1 MEAKQK
7 QIVEFLSTTNTQFT
21 IPVYQRNYDWEEKQC
36 SKLLEDILKVAKNNN
51 IISHFI
57 GSIVYLHEGVYTVG
71 KKEFSI
77 IDGQQRLT
85 TITLLLCAIY
95 HKAKILNEEEIAH
108 MIYDRYLTDRY
119 LDGIDKFKLIPVGEN
134 LNILK
139 KIIYGKLDEITEE
152 ESNSNMFV
160 NYKLFEDNITS
171 LETINQIN
179 IGIQKLIYVDI
190 ALERGK
196 DDPQKIFE
204 SLNSTGLDL
213 SQGDLIRNFVLMN
226 LQREEQNRIYNDYWI
241 PIENNTKVFINNKY
255 KSKISEFMRD
265 FLTLE
270 FGKIPNQSKVFEE
283 FKSNYEYIDFKK
295 MEIELEKIKEYS
307 VLYSKILNPE
317 KEKDKQ
323 IRKHLKYLKSLDQ
336 NVINPFLLG
345 VYNDFSESK
354 ISKEIFIQVME
365 LVQNFI
371 WRRYICGEST
381 SGLNKIFMKLHEKID
396 YNNYYESIEKY
407 IVRKNF
413 PDDKRLKESLKIK
426 PLYKD
431 REKLLYLFERI
442 ENRGHNEIVD
452 VHNDNITI
460 EHIFPQKP
468 NESWKKYVS
477 ESEYEKMFTLKDTL
491 SNLTL
496 TGSNSNLGNKTFI
509 EKRDLPVKG
518 YRDSKLFLNKWLSA
532 QEEWN
537 LSKMDERFNELF
549 KIIIQIWK
557 TPALSSNE
565 EITDIDFYCQGSR
578 GKGVGK
584 LKNGKF
590 IVLKGSR
597 ASKFF
602 YDSVKTSNTK
612 LINKLMDEGKIKEE
626 NEYYILTT
634 DYKFSSPSAAARF
647 ILGRSANGW
656 NEWKTYEGDA
666 LDNFRDKE
674 DK

>member
-7 QIVEFLSTTNTQFT
+7 QIVEFISTTNTQFT

-36 SKLLEDILKVAKNNN
+36 SKLLEDILNVAINNN
-51 IISHFI
+51 IKSHFI

-85 TITLLLCAIY
+85 TITLLLCALY
-95 HKAKILNEEEIAH
+95 NKAKILNQEEIAH
-108 MIYDRYLTDRY
+108 RIYDRYLTDRY
-119 LDGIDKFKLIPVGEN
+119 LDEQDKFKLIPVGEN

-152 ESNSNMFV
+152 ESNSNMYA
-160 NYKLFEDNITS
+160 NYKLFEENITS
-171 LETINQIN
+171 LETINQID

-204 SLNSTGLDL
+204 SLNSTVLDL

-241 PIENNTKVFINNKY
+241 PIENNTKVYITNKF
-255 KSKISEFMRD
+255 KTKISEFMRD

-283 FKSNYEYIDFKK
+283 FKSNYEYASLEK
-295 MEIELEKIKEYS
+295 MEIELKKIKDYS
-307 VLYSKILNPE
+307 MLYSKILNPE
-317 KEKDKQ
+317 KEKDKE
-323 IRKHLKYLKSLDQ
+323 IRKNLKYLKSLDQ

-345 VYNDFSESK
+345 VYNDFVKSK
-354 ISKEIFIQVME
+354 INKNTFIQVME

-396 YNNYYESIEKY
+396 YNSYYESIEKY
-407 IVRKNF
+407 IIRKNF

-442 ENRGHNEIVD
+442 ENKGHNELVD
-452 VHNDNITI
+452 VHDDNITI

-468 NESWKKYVS
+468 NKNWKNFIS
-477 ESEYEKMFTLKDTL
+477 ESEYEKMLTLKDTL

-518 YRDSKLFLNKWLSA
+518 YKDSKLFLNKWLST

-549 KIIIQIWK
+549 KIITEIWK
-557 TPALSSNE
+557 TPALSNNE
-565 EITDIDFYCQGSR
+565 EITDIDFYCQSSR

-584 LKNGKF
+584 FKKGKF

-602 YDSVKTSNTK
+602 YDSVKISNTK
-612 LINKLMDEGKIKEE
+612 LVNKLINECKIREE
-626 NEYYILTT
+626 NEYYMVIEDCIFT
-634 DYKFSSPSAAARF
+634 SPSAAAKF

-656 NEWKTYEGDA
+656 SEWKTYEGDT

-674 DK
+674 E

>member
-7 QIVEFLSTTNTQFT
+7 QIVEFISTTNTQFT

-36 SKLLEDILKVAKNNN
+36 SKLLEDILNVAINNN
-51 IISHFI
+51 IKSHFI

-85 TITLLLCAIY
+85 TITLLLCALY
-95 HKAKILNEEEIAH
+95 NKAKILNQEEIAH
-108 MIYDRYLTDRY
+108 RIYDRYLTDRY
-119 LDGIDKFKLIPVGEN
+119 LDEQDKFKLIPVGEN

-152 ESNSNMFV
+152 ESNSNMYA
-160 NYKLFEDNITS
+160 NYKLFEENITS
-171 LETINQIN
+171 LETINQID

-241 PIENNTKVFINNKY
+241 PIENNTKVYITNKF
-255 KSKISEFMRD
+255 KTKISEFMRD

-283 FKSNYEYIDFKK
+283 FKSNYEYASLEK
-295 MEIELEKIKEYS
+295 MEIELKKIKDYS
-307 VLYSKILNPE
+307 MLYSKILNPE
-317 KEKDKQ
+317 KEKDKE
-323 IRKHLKYLKSLDQ
+323 IRKNLKYLKSLDQ

-345 VYNDFSESK
+345 VYNDFVESK
-354 ISKEIFIQVME
+354 INKNTFIQVME

-396 YNNYYESIEKY
+396 YNSYYESIEKY
-407 IVRKNF
+407 IIRKNF

-442 ENRGHNEIVD
+442 ENKGHNELVD
-452 VHNDNITI
+452 VHDDNITI

-468 NESWKKYVS
+468 NKNWKNFIS
-477 ESEYEKMFTLKDTL
+477 ESEYEKMLTLKDTL

-518 YRDSKLFLNKWLSA
+518 YKDSKLFLNKWLST

-549 KIIIQIWK
+549 KIITEIWK
-557 TPALSSNE
+557 TPALSNNE
-565 EITDIDFYCQGSR
+565 EITDIDFYCQSSR

-584 LKNGKF
+584 FKKGKF

-602 YDSVKTSNTK
+602 YDSVKISNTK
-612 LINKLMDEGKIKEE
+612 LVNKLINECKIREE
-626 NEYYILTT
+626 NEYYMVIEDCIFT
-634 DYKFSSPSAAARF
+634 SPSAAAKF

-656 NEWKTYEGDA
+656 SEWKTYEGDT

-674 DK
+674 E

>member
-36 SKLLEDILKVAKNNN
+36 LKLFDDISKVATN
-51 IISHFI
+51 IDVVSHFI

-85 TITLLLCAIY
+85 TLTLLLCAIY
-95 HKAKILNEEEIAH
+95 HKARILNAKEISD

-119 LDGIDKFKLIPVGEN
+119 INGEDKFKLIPVGEN
-134 LNILK
+134 LEILK
-139 KIIYGKLDEITEE
+139 KIMYGKFDDITEE
-152 ESNSNMFV
+152 ERSSNMYT
-160 NYKLFEDNITS
+160 NYKFFEENIES
-171 LETINQIN
+171 LETITQIDV
-179 IGIQKLIYVDI
+179 GIQKLIYVDI

-226 LQREEQNRIYNDYWI
+226 LQREEQSRIYSEYWI
-241 PIENNTKVFINNKY
+241 PIENNTKLY
-255 KSKISEFMRD
+255 GGSKINTKISDFMRD

-283 FKSNYEYIDFKK
+283 FKSNYEYTSLEK
-295 MEIELEKIKEYS
+295 MEIELKKIKKYS
-307 VLYSKILNPE
+307 MIYSMILNPE
-317 KEKDKQ
+317 KEKDKE
-323 IRKHLKYLKSLDQ
+323 IRRHLKYLKALDQ

-345 VYNDFSESK
+345 VYNDYIDSK
-354 ISKEIFIQVME
+354 INKSILVQVME
-365 LVQNFI
+365 LIQNFI

-381 SGLNKIFMKLHEKID
+381 SGLNKIFMKLYEKID
-396 YNNYYESIEKY
+396 PNNYYESIEKY

-413 PDDKRLKESLKIK
+413 PDDKSLKESLKIK

-431 REKLLYLFERI
+431 REKLLYVFERI
-442 ENRGHNEIVD
+442 ENAGHNELVD

-468 NESWKKYVS
+468 NENWSKLIS
-477 ESEYEKMFTLKDTL
+477 ESEYEKMLSLKDTL

-509 EKRDLPVKG
+509 EKRDLPIKG
-518 YRDSKLFLNKWLSA
+518 YKDSKLFLNKWLSE

-537 LSKMDERFNELF
+537 LSKMYERFNELF
-549 KIIIQIWK
+549 KNIIKIWK
-557 TPALSSNE
+557 TPILSNNE
-565 EITDIDFYCQGSR
+565 EIADIDFYCQGSR

-584 LKNGKF
+584 PRKGKF
-590 IVLKGSR
+590 VVFKGSK
-597 ASKFF
+597 ASKFL
-602 YDSVKTSNTK
+602 YDSVKVSNSNIIKK
-612 LINKLMDEGKIKEE
+612 LIEEEKVKEE

-634 DYKFSSPSAAARF
+634 DCIFSSPSAAAKF

-656 NEWKTYEGDA
+656 SEWKTYEGDT
-666 LDNFRDKE
+666 LDSFREKE
-674 DK
+674 E

>member
-7 QIVEFLSTTNTQFT
+7 QIVEFISTTNTQFT

-36 SKLLEDILKVAKNNN
+36 SKLLEDILNVAINNN
-51 IISHFI
+51 IKSHFI

-85 TITLLLCAIY
+85 TITLLLCALY
-95 HKAKILNEEEIAH
+95 NKAKILNQEEIAH
-108 MIYDRYLTDRY
+108 RIYDRYLTDRY
-119 LDGIDKFKLIPVGEN
+119 LDEQDKFKLIPVGEN

-152 ESNSNMFV
+152 ESNSNMYA
-160 NYKLFEDNITS
+160 NYKLFEENITS
-171 LETINQIN
+171 LETINQID

-241 PIENNTKVFINNKY
+241 PIENNTKVYITNKF
-255 KSKISEFMRD
+255 KTKISEFMRD

-283 FKSNYEYIDFKK
+283 FKSNYEYASLEK
-295 MEIELEKIKEYS
+295 MEIELKKIKDYS
-307 VLYSKILNPE
+307 MLYSKILNPE
-317 KEKDKQ
+317 KEKDKE
-323 IRKHLKYLKSLDQ
+323 IRKNLKYLKSLDQ

-345 VYNDFSESK
+345 VYNDFVKSK
-354 ISKEIFIQVME
+354 INKNTFIQVME

-396 YNNYYESIEKY
+396 YNSYYESIEKY
-407 IVRKNF
+407 IIRKNF

-442 ENRGHNEIVD
+442 ENKGHNELVD
-452 VHNDNITI
+452 VHDDNITI

-468 NESWKKYVS
+468 NKNWKNFIS
-477 ESEYEKMFTLKDTL
+477 ESEYEKMLTLKDTL

-518 YRDSKLFLNKWLSA
+518 YKDSKLFLNKWLST

-549 KIIIQIWK
+549 KIITEIWK
-557 TPALSSNE
+557 TPALSNNE
-565 EITDIDFYCQGSR
+565 EITDIDFYCQSSR

-584 LKNGKF
+584 FKKGKF

-602 YDSVKTSNTK
+602 YDSVKISNTK
-612 LINKLMDEGKIKEE
+612 LVNKLINECKIREE
-626 NEYYILTT
+626 NEYYMVIEDCIFT
-634 DYKFSSPSAAARF
+634 SPSAAAKF

-656 NEWKTYEGDA
+656 SEWKTYEGDT

-674 DK
+674 E

>member
-7 QIVEFLSTTNTQFT
+7 QIVEFISTTNTQFT

-36 SKLLEDILKVAKNNN
+36 SKLLEDILNVAINNN
-51 IISHFI
+51 IKSHFI

-85 TITLLLCAIY
+85 TITLLLCALY
-95 HKAKILNEEEIAH
+95 NKAKILNQEEIAH
-108 MIYDRYLTDRY
+108 RIYDRYLTDRY
-119 LDGIDKFKLIPVGEN
+119 LDEQDKFKLIPVGEN

-152 ESNSNMFV
+152 ESNSNMYA
-160 NYKLFEDNITS
+160 NYKLFEENITS
-171 LETINQIN
+171 LETINQID

-241 PIENNTKVFINNKY
+241 PIENNTKVYITNKF
-255 KSKISEFMRD
+255 KTKISEFMRD

-283 FKSNYEYIDFKK
+283 FKSNYEYASLEK
-295 MEIELEKIKEYS
+295 MEIELKKIKDYS
-307 VLYSKILNPE
+307 MLYSKILNPE
-317 KEKDKQ
+317 KEKDKE
-323 IRKHLKYLKSLDQ
+323 IRKNLKYLKSLDQ

-345 VYNDFSESK
+345 VYNDFVESK
-354 ISKEIFIQVME
+354 INKNTFIQVME

-396 YNNYYESIEKY
+396 YNSYYESIEKY
-407 IVRKNF
+407 IIRKNF

-442 ENRGHNEIVD
+442 ENKGHNELVD
-452 VHNDNITI
+452 VHDDNITI

-468 NESWKKYVS
+468 NKNWKNFIS
-477 ESEYEKMFTLKDTL
+477 ESEYEKMLTLKDTL

-518 YRDSKLFLNKWLSA
+518 YKDSKLFLNKWLST

-549 KIIIQIWK
+549 KIITEIWK
-557 TPALSSNE
+557 TPALSNNE
-565 EITDIDFYCQGSR
+565 EITDIDFYCQSSR

-584 LKNGKF
+584 FKKGKF

-602 YDSVKTSNTK
+602 YDSVKISNTK
-612 LINKLMDEGKIKEE
+612 LVNKLINECKIREE
-626 NEYYILTT
+626 NEYYMVIE
-634 DYKFSSPSAAARF
+634 DCIFSSPSAAAKF

-656 NEWKTYEGDA
+656 SEWKTYEGDT

-674 DK
+674 E

>member
-7 QIVEFLSTTNTQFT
+7 QIVEFISTTNTQFT

-36 SKLLEDILKVAKNNN
+36 SKLLEDILNVAINNN
-51 IISHFI
+51 IKSHFI

-85 TITLLLCAIY
+85 TITLLLCALY
-95 HKAKILNEEEIAH
+95 NKAKILNQEEIAH
-108 MIYDRYLTDRY
+108 RIYDRYLTDRY
-119 LDGIDKFKLIPVGEN
+119 LDEQDKFKLIPVGEN

-152 ESNSNMFV
+152 ESNSNMYA
-160 NYKLFEDNITS
+160 NYKLFEENITS
-171 LETINQIN
+171 LETINQID

-241 PIENNTKVFINNKY
+241 PIENNTKVYITNKF
-255 KSKISEFMRD
+255 KTKISEFMRD

-283 FKSNYEYIDFKK
+283 FKSNYEYASLEK
-295 MEIELEKIKEYS
+295 MEIELKKIKDYS
-307 VLYSKILNPE
+307 MLYSKILNPE
-317 KEKDKQ
+317 KEKDKE
-323 IRKHLKYLKSLDQ
+323 IRKNLKYLKSLDQ

-345 VYNDFSESK
+345 VYNDFVKSK
-354 ISKEIFIQVME
+354 INKNTFIQVME

-396 YNNYYESIEKY
+396 YNSYYESIEKY
-407 IVRKNF
+407 IIRKNF

-442 ENRGHNEIVD
+442 ENKGHNELVD
-452 VHNDNITI
+452 VHDDNITI

-468 NESWKKYVS
+468 NKNWKNFIS
-477 ESEYEKMFTLKDTL
+477 ESEYEKMLTLKDTL

-518 YRDSKLFLNKWLSA
+518 YKDSKLFLNKWLST

-549 KIIIQIWK
+549 KIITEIWK
-557 TPALSSNE
+557 TPALSNNE
-565 EITDIDFYCQGSR
+565 EITDIDFYCQSSR

-584 LKNGKF
+584 FKKGKF

-602 YDSVKTSNTK
+602 YDSVKISNTK
-612 LINKLMDEGKIKEE
+612 LVNKLINECKIREE
-626 NEYYILTT
+626 NEYYLVIEDCIFT
-634 DYKFSSPSAAARF
+634 SPSAAAKF

-656 NEWKTYEGDA
+656 SEWKTYEGDT

-674 DK
+674 E